1 MGNSTSTFC
10 LGKIATRGNIHGTSD
25 TDNFAWWY
33 GTRHSVWCNSRNE
46 TTFTGR
52 ETHSTLQRGR
62 MEGWVRI
69 RVAGQTDWKRMWMVV
84 SAAASPS
91 EAPGP
96 SYADAG
102 SSNMA
107 RKKRM
112 SSLFSREQFE
122 DLPPRPL
129 LSLYVSSKPKDKKKP
144 LLTLR
149 DVSQAFAVYPERPQ
163 LINRSTLMKLEGL
176 LGDEETAGGMRGREG
191 WLLVMPELEA
201 GNTQAS
207 EMLKWLVGTC
217 SAFMR
222 IHLLTLVPALHDAF
236 ELYGRPKA
244 YTWDPRDPVSMMF
257 AYPVGPAR
265 DVRTYLIFAI
275 SA

>member
-1 MGNSTSTFC
+1 MFSAVKHAS
-10 LGKIATRGNIHGTSD
+10 
-25 TDNFAWWY
+25 
-33 GTRHSVWCNSRNE
+33 NE
-46 TTFTGR
+46 IIFIGR

-84 SAAASPS
+84 SAASQS
-91 EAPGP
+91 EVPAAPYG
-96 SYADAG
+96 DI
-102 SSNMA
+102 

-112 SSLFSREQFE
+112 SSLFSRDQSE
-122 DLPPRPL
+122 DLPPRPV
-129 LSLYVSSKPKDKKKP
+129 LSLYASSKPKDKKKA
-144 LLTLR
+144 LLTLK
-149 DVSQAFAVYPERPQ
+149 DMTQAFAVYPERPE

-217 SAFMR
+217 SRF
-222 IHLLTLVPALHDAF
+222 HVH
-236 ELYGRPKA
+236 
-244 YTWDPRDPVSMMF
+244 S
-257 AYPVGPAR
+257 
-265 DVRTYLIFAI
+265 
-275 SA
+275 SADCGLSTP